1 MAKYKT
7 YPEYKDSGV
16 EWLGEVPN
24 HWKTVS
30 ISRLFSRI
38 KRTGYTEKELLSVYR
53 DYGVIPKSSRDDNNN
68 KPSEDLSPYQLV
80 EPNDLVM
87 NKMKAWQGSIAI
99 SEYEGIV
106 SPAYFVYKPNN
117 ILFELAHPRY
127 VHYLLRNPI
136 YVTQYLSRSKG
147 IRVNQWDL
155 DPDEFRNI
163 ELLLPDKTEQEKIY
177 SFLDHETAKIDNL
190 IEKQLQLI
198 ELLKEKRQ
206 AVISH
211 AVTKGLNPD
220 VPMKDSGVEWLG
232 EVPEHWELVPLKY
245 LCNFSGGGTPTKDN
259 LSYWQGGT
267 VPWVSPKDMK
277 SFWISETQD
286 YVTPKAVSESSTNY
300 VEEGSL
306 LMVVRSGILQRN
318 IPVAINI
325 VKVTMNQDM
334 KALKFNERM
343 KAHYAAYF
351 INGNVNSLLLEWTKE
366 GATVESI
373 EHEYLANGLIP
384 VPPTVEQ
391 HSIIKSI
398 SEQMKCFESLEEK
411 ALTGIRLLQERR
423 TALISAAVTGKI
435 DVRDWVVPNTQEE
448 TEEPEEAT
456 A

>member
-1 MAKYKT
+1 MAKYKA

-16 EWLGEVPN
+16 ESLDTIPKMWSIKKLKYIFEIKKRIAGKIGFDVLSVTQKGIKIKDIESGEGQLSMDYSKYQRVYPGEFAMN
-24 HWKTVS
+24 HMD
-30 ISRLFSRI
+30 LL
-38 KRTGYTEKELLSVYR
+38 TGYVDISNYDGVTSPDYRVFAVQDKHSFYSRYYLYLLQDGYKQR
-53 DYGVIPKSSRDDNNN
+53 RFFHLG
-68 KPSEDLSPYQLV
+68 
-80 EPNDLVM
+80 
-87 NKMKAWQGSIAI
+87 QGSAHLGRWRLPT
-99 SEYEGIV
+99 EAFNEIV
-106 SPAYFVYKPNN
+106 YPCPS
-117 ILFELAHPRY
+117 L
-127 VHYLLRNPI
+127 
-136 YVTQYLSRSKG
+136 
-147 IRVNQWDL
+147 
-155 DPDEFRNI
+155 
-163 ELLLPDKTEQEKIY
+163 TEQIHIA

-190 IEKQLQLI
+190 IEKQQQLI

-206 AVISH
+206 AEISH

-220 VPMKDSGVEWLG
+220 VPMKDSGVDWLG
-232 EVPEHWELVPLKY
+232 EVPAHWELIPLKY

-259 LSYWQGGT
+259 LSYWKGGT

-325 VKVTMNQDM
+325 IKVTMNQDM

-343 KAHYAAYF
+343 KVHYAAYF

-373 EHEYLANGLIP
+373 EHEYLANSLIP
-384 VPPTVEQ
+384 VPPIEEQ
-391 HSIIKSI
+391 YSIIKSI
-398 SEQMKCFESLEEK
+398 SQQMKRFESLEEK
-411 ALTGIRLLQERR
+411 AIIGIRLLQERR

-435 DVRDWVVPNTQEE
+435 DVRDWVAPETQKAEKPEE
-448 TEEPEEAT
+448 TAV
-456 A
+456 